1 MKVLFLESIEG
12 SASMGEIK
20 DVAKGYARN
29 YLFPNNFAV
38 PATPKNLK
46 NVEELQAKELE
57 IQTERDNWA
66 SKIIDNIDDSIIFK
80 VAVGQQGRLY
90 GSVNN
95 TDIAN
100 KLSEDLNAKID
111 RRMILMSEIIR
122 QSGVYEIGIRLS
134 KNVVK
139 ESLVVVLDEQIDNI
153 DQAVEEMVN
162 NYKSGNIAENV
173 ISDVIYEG
181 ELNDMPL
188 DESSK
193 LTEADAPDEEMP
205 ETKEEIE
212 DTQEQIT
219 ESES

>member
-20 DVAKGYARN
+20 DVANGYARN
-29 YLFPNNFAV
+29 YLFPNGFAV

-66 SKIIDNIDDSIIFK
+66 SEIIDRVEDTIIFK

-95 TDIAN
+95 ADIAQ
-100 KLSEDLNAKID
+100 KLSDDLNSKID
-111 RRMILMSEIIR
+111 RRMVLMSEIIR

-139 ESLVVVLDEQIDNI
+139 ESLVVVADEQIENI
-153 DQAVEEMVN
+153 DQTIEEMIN
-162 NYKSGNIAENV
+162 DYKSGNITEN
-173 ISDVIYEG
+173 IASEIIYEDELDEISSDELSKTADSDV
-181 ELNDMPL
+181 
-188 DESSK
+188 
-193 LTEADAPDEEMP
+193 PDEEIAQI
-205 ETKEEIE
+205 KEETE
-212 DTQEQIT
+212 DAQEQIT